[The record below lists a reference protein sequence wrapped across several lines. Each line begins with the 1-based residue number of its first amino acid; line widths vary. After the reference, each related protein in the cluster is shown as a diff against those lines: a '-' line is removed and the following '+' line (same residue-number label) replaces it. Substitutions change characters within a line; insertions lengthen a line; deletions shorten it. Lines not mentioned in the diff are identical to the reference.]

1 MNSIFCRQ
9 PERGESVLR
18 RAAVGDVRVR
28 WAGGSGGRALALLAL
43 LTCLLWVAA
52 RQGAIPAGQ
61 AEQWAELPAGVR
73 PSVASAARP
82 LPGSE
87 QALRPHR
94 PRLHTPPTWQQEREA
109 ARSELRS
116 LCREARQSANWLEA
130 RARSP
135 QYDPRRP
142 AAVEVGQA
150 MHAALAHAAQEEGR
164 IEAQLDRA
172 RGFRDIDAAQ
182 REIGK
187 IRRVV
192 SQTQSWL
199 HARRMSGA
207 LDGPR
212 RDQARGA
219 TAGRV
224 RDLPPAPGWE
234 EAGRGR

>member
-1 MNSIFCRQ
+1 MNEVEVQWVRQ
-9 PERGESVLR
+9 SRGVP
-18 RAAVGDVRVR
+18 VM
-28 WAGGSGGRALALLAL
+28 LLAL
-43 LTCLLWVAA
+43 AACALWAAA
-52 RQGAIPAGQ
+52 RYGPAPADQ
-61 AEQWAELPAGVR
+61 VEEWADLPAGAR
-73 PSVASAARP
+73 PSTASRARP
-82 LPGSE
+82 PATSE
-87 QALRPHR
+87 RALRPHR